1 MKKLSI
7 PEHIS
12 LGNEFMPGI
21 GTKEL
26 RQFLIAVAPGLVA
39 TVIVWLILTDPG
51 VKLLSMI
58 IGIGYI
64 ACCYV
69 AFVKVDGTQSMYTFV
84 ARIIRFYR
92 TQKKYFYKHGKED
105 LHIVAESAKQS

>member
-12 LGNEFMPGI
+12 LGQEFMPGI

-26 RQFLIAVAPGLVA
+26 RQFLIAVVPGLLV
-39 TVIVWLILTDPG
+39 TIIVWLVVTDPG
-51 VKLLSMI
+51 AQLLTML
-58 IGIGYI
+58 IGIGYVG
-64 ACCYV
+64 CCYA

-84 ARIIRFYR
+84 ARIIRFWR
-92 TQKKYFYKHGKED
+92 SQKKHFYKHGKED
-105 LHIVAESAKQS
+105 LYFVAESEKQS

>member
-12 LGNEFMPGI
+12 LGKEFMPGI

-26 RQFLIAVAPGLVA
+26 RQFLVAVAPGLLA
-39 TVIVWLILTDPG
+39 TVIVWLIVTDPG
-51 VKLLSMI
+51 AQLLTMV
-58 IGIGYI
+58 IGIGYV
-64 ACCYV
+64 ACCYA
-69 AFVKVDGTQSMYTFV
+69 AFVKVDGTQSMYTFL

-92 TQKKYFYKHGKED
+92 TQKNYFYKHRKED
-105 LHIVAESAKQS
+105 LYLVPEEKQS

>member
-12 LGNEFMPGI
+12 LGKEFMPGI

-26 RQFLIAVAPGLVA
+26 GQFLIAVAPGLLT
-39 TVIVWLILTDPG
+39 TVIVWFIVTDPG
-51 VKLLSMI
+51 AQLLTMF
-58 IGIGYI
+58 IGFGYA
-64 ACCYV
+64 ACCYA

-92 TQKKYFYKHGKED
+92 TQKKYFYKHGKEE
-105 LHIVAESAKQS
+105 LYLVPKEKQP